1 MGSVVAGLG
10 DGSILVAGGHASGST
25 LGAGAGSMG
34 VGTLEYFSSVKVMH
48 QGVAWKVGL
57 GGGRERGAEYGDIVG
72 K

>member
-1 MGSVVAGLG
+1 MGSVVVGLG
-10 DGSILVAGGHASGST
+10 DGSTLDAGGRASGPP

-34 VGTLEYFSSVKVMH
+34 VGTLGDCSSVKVMRR
-48 QGVAWKVGL
+48 GVAWKVGL